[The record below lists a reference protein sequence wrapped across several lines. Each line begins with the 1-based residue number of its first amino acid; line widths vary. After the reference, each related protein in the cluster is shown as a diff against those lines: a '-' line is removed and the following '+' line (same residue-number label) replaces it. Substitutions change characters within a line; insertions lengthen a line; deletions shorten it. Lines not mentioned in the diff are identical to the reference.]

1 MSMRLQKPFENGL
14 NGNSQDEGQS
24 GLQYPR
30 PSFCSGTC
38 YPGTYSPI
46 TRLMKTVNGLT
57 SPNQSFENLHSRRG
71 VYYGFT
77 SQKSLFW
84 IFQAHNL
91 QLLHGVIFQVDCQ
104 DAMVICV
111 SDIQGIVSD
120 REASWFGEL
129 WSFTEGISCSTRA
142 E

>member
-1 MSMRLQKPFENGL
+1 MAIRKIKGAVVCNIHAHHFVLGHATQELIHPK
-14 NGNSQDEGQS
+14 
-24 GLQYPR
+24 
-30 PSFCSGTC
+30 
-38 YPGTYSPI
+38 
-46 TRLMKTVNGLT
+46 RLMKTVNGLT
-57 SPNQSFENLHSRRG
+57 SPNHSFENLHSRRG
-71 VYYGFT
+71 VNYGLS
-77 SQKSLFW
+77 SQKTLFW
-84 IFQAHNL
+84 IFQTHNL

-129 WSFTEGISCSTRA
+129 WSFTEGISCSARA